1 MKTSEYTM
9 ITIEPE
15 LSENYLTQNS
25 QDTLIQDRI
34 FSKKIYLAIND
45 NASNYKEI
53 TNDEYNVF
61 QVELKEKILMK
72 YQHIKQK
79 QKQYIC

>member
-61 QVELKEKILMK
+61 QVELKAYEDSILSGNTNN
-72 YQHIKQK
+72 
-79 QKQYIC
+79 

>member
-1 MKTSEYTM
+1 M

-61 QVELKEKILMK
+61 QVELKAYEDSILSGNTNN
-72 YQHIKQK
+72 
-79 QKQYIC
+79 